1 MLMSYLRR
9 GATLNPEEVPD
20 RLPTSI
26 LKLFWLIIRPLA
38 WVFLFQ
44 YVFAMALRGLVQAQF
59 YGLKEMTDAVLAHV
73 PGTDIWQTLAG
84 PFQILLLV
92 MVCIIL
98 FDWMAWFTSYH
109 GRINA
114 LARGRALI
122 FRYVH
127 NHDPLYFDDNLTGKV
142 AYRTM
147 LLPDQIN
154 TLYEKSVWDYST
166 FIMQTV
172 LVIFFAAQAS
182 YLFAA
187 LLLLWVA
194 AYLGF
199 ALLFAKRIARAG
211 LKHSEAK
218 AHLTGA
224 IVDSITNI
232 RNVILFAGHKTE
244 NSQVTKYV
252 DETRKA
258 QRHQYLEFVKMRVP
272 VVHGMM
278 AVVICGLLPL
288 LINELGK
295 GSITVGSFVLIV
307 ALVFNMLRTLSDLSN
322 SMPETFDLIGSI
334 RDCINTL
341 VVDRHLTDKVD
352 AKALQVSHGQID
364 FNGVSFSY
372 ENGQRVFD
380 GLELHIPAGQR
391 VGLVGASGAGKST
404 LISLLMRMNDVQAGS
419 VCIDGQAVDAVA
431 QTSLRRQIGVIPQDS
446 ILFHRSI
453 FENIRYGRM
462 DATREEVEQ
471 AARKAHAHDFIMA
484 LPKGYDTMVGERGVK
499 LSGGQR
505 QRIAVAR
512 AILKN
517 APILLLDEATSA
529 LDSESEAAIQSS
541 MADLMVGKTVI
552 AIAHRLSTIASLNRL
567 IVMDQG
573 RIVEDGSH
581 DELLRKGGYYA
592 KLWAH
597 QSGGFLKEE
606 AVFEA

>member
-44 YVFAMALRGLVQAQF
+44 YIFAMALRGLVQAQF

-98 FDWMAWFTSYH
+98 SDWMAWFTSYH

-272 VVHGMM
+272 VMHGMM

-307 ALVFNMLRTLSDLSN
+307 ALVFNMLRTLADLSN

-372 ENGQRVFD
+372 ENGQKVFD

-404 LISLLMRMNDVQAGS
+404 LISLLMRMNDVQSGS
-419 VCIDGQAVDAVA
+419 VCIDGQAVDAVT